1 MHPDLVYH
9 QKSRLLIVGCTD
21 GNFSLCLLRLSWMF
35 LAHRLLWITI
45 CPQSVPSHTLL
56 RTWKHR
62 PFLHALMNIHMWLNY
77 YLICGSFYLY
87 VSCLKNNNLDTN
99 SESDSLYEFIEE
111 RTTLKWVS
119 GPMSHHLNLLYKKG
133 DKWTPKASHGET
145 LRRSHRCINV
155 LCWFHSIGRN
165 WLSSK
170 NM

>member
-1 MHPDLVYH
+1 
-9 QKSRLLIVGCTD
+9 
-21 GNFSLCLLRLSWMF
+21 MF

-77 YLICGSFYLY
+77 YLICVSFYLY

-111 RTTLKWVS
+111 RTTLK
-119 GPMSHHLNLLYKKG
+119 
-133 DKWTPKASHGET
+133 
-145 LRRSHRCINV
+145 
-155 LCWFHSIGRN
+155 
-165 WLSSK
+165 
-170 NM
+170 